1 MSEGSSKYKYK
12 LIELKNIKNKCADKI
27 NFDPKLDYNKIT
39 AYNYILILKPLR
51 GSNYKLA
58 SNLNNYPKDLHKLN
72 NYLYKFMPE
81 IDKVFKNYNFNIDI
95 LKKTDFAVGYSL
107 EFLPYISYLINNT
120 KKSKVLE
127 ITDAY
132 FLKNRLELYNSNN
145 TINPKLI
152 FIESKTNSYKEE
164 YKNQVKLKYKDYL
177 LSNKVDN
184 AIKTRFKEYKAEWN
198 SFDMIFGHSEF
209 WKNVVLMN
217 AGFNV
222 NIINYIKV
230 SAIAFRFLKKGGDFQ
245 IMLDIGLST
254 KATLDLFDI
263 IGKFFE
269 NYKIH
274 NYTPCALPRYPID
287 LIGFKGISEPELEK
301 LFQLYEDLLPYQVN
315 INYLINYNAGIKIG
329 NINKKKIS
337 RLKGIAQLKN
347 DTHHTKLSRDVNN
360 YMDYATIKQV
370 QYIEYIY
377 NLFYPYQDKLDN
389 EEYLKNIY
397 EPFIL
402 EQYILYINLYK
413 KYKIPFND
421 FLMKVQEKYIS
432 KVLTTL
438 YE

>member
-1 MSEGSSKYKYK
+1 MSGGSSKYKYK
-12 LIELKNIKNKCADKI
+12 LIELKNIKNKYANKI

-39 AYNYILILKPLR
+39 EYNYILLLKPLR

-58 SNLNNYPKDLHKLN
+58 SNLTNYPKDIHKLN

-107 EFLPYISYLINNT
+107 EFLPYISYFINN
-120 KKSKVLE
+120 KVNSKVLE

-145 TINPKLI
+145 KIKPKLI

-164 YKNQVKLKYKDYL
+164 YKNQVKLKFKDYL
-177 LSNKVDN
+177 LTQKINNDIQN
-184 AIKTRFKEYKAEWN
+184 RFQEYKAEWN

-274 NYTPCALPRYPID
+274 NYTPCALPRYSID
-287 LIGFKGISEPELEK
+287 LIGFKGISESELERK
-301 LFQLYEDLLPYQVN
+301 RRLL
-315 INYLINYNAGIKIG
+315 I
-329 NINKKKIS
+329 
-337 RLKGIAQLKN
+337 
-347 DTHHTKLSRDVNN
+347 
-360 YMDYATIKQV
+360 
-370 QYIEYIY
+370 
-377 NLFYPYQDKLDN
+377 
-389 EEYLKNIY
+389 
-397 EPFIL
+397 
-402 EQYILYINLYK
+402 
-413 KYKIPFND
+413 
-421 FLMKVQEKYIS
+421 
-432 KVLTTL
+432 
-438 YE
+438 